1 MNTDSPDS
9 APLDGSITPAATT
22 LPRRTLGGDFRRR
35 LLTALIGAPLAL
47 WIVYTGGLPFTLA
60 VLLVAA
66 LGAAEFNTLLKLGR
80 LGTVMLELMTM
91 ACLIGVAFNTY
102 WIAWLALVITLA
114 VGFFESRTVAFAKIQ
129 HFGRNWAFLVV
140 GSLYLGLP
148 MACLLLLRQL
158 PDGAWWVGV
167 LFATNWA
174 TDGFALIGGRLF
186 GRTKLAPHISPGK
199 TVEGVWTGLI
209 VGITIGMAVA
219 VPLLSLSATLALPAT
234 ILIAILTVIGDLL
247 ESWLKRRFKI
257 KDTGTIL
264 PGHGGILDRID
275 GLLLAT
281 PGLFVLLLAA
291 LR

>member
-1 MNTDSPDS
+1 LNTDPPDPAS
-9 APLDGSITPAATT
+9 PAAIAPVANA
-22 LPRRTLGGDFRRR
+22 LPRRTLGKDFRRR
-35 LLTALIGAPLAL
+35 FLTALIGAPVAL

-80 LGTVMLELMTM
+80 LGTLMLEVMTLT
-91 ACLIGVAFNTY
+91 CLLGVAMNTY
-102 WIAWLALVITLA
+102 WVIWLALFITLA
-114 VGFFESRTVAFAKIQ
+114 VGFFESRTVAFAKLQ
-129 HFGRNWAFLVV
+129 HFQRNWAFLII

-158 PDGAWWVGV
+158 PDGVWWVGV

-199 TVEGVWTGLI
+199 TVEGVWTGLV
-209 VGITIGMAVA
+209 VGVAVGMAVA
-219 VPLLSLSATLALPAT
+219 VPLLRLSPTLALPAT
-234 ILIAILTVIGDLL
+234 ALIAILTVIGDLL

-281 PGLFVLLLAA
+281 PGLFLLLLVA

>member
-1 MNTDSPDS
+1 LNTDPPDPAS
-9 APLDGSITPAATT
+9 PAAIAPVANA
-22 LPRRTLGGDFRRR
+22 LPRRTLGKDFRRR
-35 LLTALIGAPLAL
+35 FLTALIGAPVAL

-80 LGTVMLELMTM
+80 LGTLMLEVMTLT
-91 ACLIGVAFNTY
+91 CLLGVAMNTY
-102 WIAWLALVITLA
+102 WVIWLALFITLA
-114 VGFFESRTVAFAKIQ
+114 VGFFESRTVAFAKLQ
-129 HFGRNWAFLVV
+129 HFQRNWAFLII

-158 PDGAWWVGV
+158 PDGVWWVGV

-199 TVEGVWTGLI
+199 TVEGVWTGLV
-209 VGITIGMAVA
+209 VGVAVGMAVA
-219 VPLLSLSATLALPAT
+219 VPLLRLSPMLALPAT
-234 ILIAILTVIGDLL
+234 ALIAILTVIGDLL

-281 PGLFVLLLAA
+281 PGLFLLLLVA